1 MLFPTILKHLRVEA
15 GMSQSELGAVLHVTQ
30 QTIARWERGLSEPNI
45 GMLVELAK
53 IFHVS
58 LEELLDVHLGNEEV
72 EECWQVC
79 CGVFAED
86 RKPYEVQDMVTWNF
100 TTREKAVNFY
110 HILRMAEGCNDAEQR
125 TYFDIDAMHG
135 YCVADR
141 HYIWLRKV
149 FDRNALKAM

>member
-1 MLFPTILKHLRVEA
+1 MLFPTILKHLRLEA

-58 LEELLDVHLGNEEV
+58 LEELLDVHLESGKAEEH
-72 EECWQVC
+72 WQVC
-79 CGVFAED
+79 CGVFTED
-86 RKPYEVQDMVTWNF
+86 CKPYEVQDMVTWNF
-100 TTREKAVNFY
+100 TTKEKAVNFY
-110 HILRMAEGCNDAEQR
+110 QLLRIAEGCNDTQQR
-125 TYFDIDAMHG
+125 TYFDIDALHG

-149 FDRNALKAM
+149 FDRNALGET